1 MFVFS
6 PIFRLSVV
14 QIYRNQSRS
23 RSSRHAFTDFSY
35 LINNRKKAPAAIHFK
50 VATDAVN
57 GLYAEKQFYSSEFS
71 LAGSL
76 SKSCRIPNISIID
89 DS

>member
-35 LINNRKKAPAAIHFK
+35 LRNNRKKAPAAIHFK

-57 GLYAEKQFYSSEFS
+57 GLCGKTILFFRILFS
-71 LAGSL
+71 RFFVEIVQNT
-76 SKSCRIPNISIID
+76 KYIHYR
-89 DS
+89 